1 MCASSNGQEIGASRQ
16 QVLGGRGKGKTE
28 TRSTQQIA
36 GQTRGVEKADAGRLE
51 EEGRGGKEEDDEGGG
66 KERQK
71 SGQVEIGGVAY
82 MCARRGCKSDGQ

>member
-1 MCASSNGQEIGASRQ
+1 MGGSGGGESKTRSPQ
-16 QVLGGRGKGKTE
+16 QVT
-28 TRSTQQIA
+28 